1 MTRRGSPGFTLPELL
16 VTLTLLAIA
25 FAYAAPRLDSLL
37 AEHRSQAIMSELA
50 ARIESAR
57 KHALAR
63 AQTVRLCPG
72 TSACGEPGNWI
83 EETALV
89 TEEGDLL
96 RRFPP
101 LAASGEINW
110 RSFGNRA
117 WIQFAP
123 NGLTPNQSGRLT
135 YCPENGDARR
145 ARQLIVNASGRV
157 RFATDADGDGIIESS
172 DGTPVVC

>member
-37 AEHRSQAIMSELA
+37 AEHRSQTIMTGLA

-72 TSACGEPGNWI
+72 INACGELGNWI
-83 EETALV
+83 EQAALV
-89 TEEGDLL
+89 TEDGEIL

-101 LAASGEINW
+101 LAASGGVDW

-123 NGLTPNQSGRLT
+123 NGLTPSQSGRLT
-135 YCPENGDARR
+135 YCPANGDARL
-145 ARQLIVNASGRV
+145 ARQLILNASGRV

-172 DGTPVVC
+172 NGAPVVC